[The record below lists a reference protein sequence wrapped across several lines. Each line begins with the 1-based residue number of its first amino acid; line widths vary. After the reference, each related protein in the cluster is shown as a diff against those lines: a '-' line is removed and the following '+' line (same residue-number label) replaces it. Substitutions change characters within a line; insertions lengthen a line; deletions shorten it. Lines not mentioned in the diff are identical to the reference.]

1 MHPNPTNIHTLHF
14 KRSQTPVPDIYRQFR
29 TTKVTDRHQ
38 QTSQHIPRHPMRLF
52 EDVWRFMLR
61 LNDVCWCLL
70 VFVGVCWCLI
80 LSYVVW
86 RCAEGVWIVSQKVSE
101 CCLWTCKCLG
111 SCEGV
116 FECSS
121 LEWCSKCSI
130 SYIVWS
136 PKSALYGCVKAL
148 GSYDG
153 VSECSGL
160 VGCSKCS
167 ILEYLRKAKLCPP
180 DTFETSKY
188 QNLPI

>member
-1 MHPNPTNIHTLHF
+1 M
-14 KRSQTPVPDIYRQFR
+14 
-29 TTKVTDRHQ
+29 TDRHQ

-116 FECSS
+116 
-121 LEWCSKCSI
+121 
-130 SYIVWS
+130 
-136 PKSALYGCVKAL
+136 
-148 GSYDG
+148 
-153 VSECSGL
+153 SECSGL

-167 ILEYLRKAKLCPP
+167 ILEYLRKENCVHLTLLKHQNTKTSLYKL
-180 DTFETSKY
+180 SKNHWVITLLE
-188 QNLPI
+188 NLGPSEENYNLQSFWITLYHFF

>member
-1 MHPNPTNIHTLHF
+1 MFQKCQMDTILPFGDIPILSICCTIQGLNTQIDHLMHPNPTNIHTLHF

-116 FECSS
+116 
-121 LEWCSKCSI
+121 
-130 SYIVWS
+130 
-136 PKSALYGCVKAL
+136 
-148 GSYDG
+148 
-153 VSECSGL
+153 SECSGL
-160 VGCSKCS
+160 VGCSNCS
-167 ILEYLRKAKLCPP
+167 ILEYLRKAKLHPP

-188 QNLPI
+188 QNRPI

>member
-1 MHPNPTNIHTLHF
+1 MFEKCQVDRIFAIRSYSNIEHLLHHTRPEHSYTPFDASKPNKHTYTSL
-14 KRSQTPVPDIYRQFR
+14 KRSQTPLPDIYGQFR

-116 FECSS
+116 
-121 LEWCSKCSI
+121 
-130 SYIVWS
+130 
-136 PKSALYGCVKAL
+136 
-148 GSYDG
+148 
-153 VSECSGL
+153 SECSGL
-160 VGCSKCS
+160 VGCSNCS
-167 ILEYLRKAKLCPP
+167 ILEYLRKAKLHPP

-188 QNLPI
+188 QNRPI

>member
-116 FECSS
+116 
-121 LEWCSKCSI
+121 
-130 SYIVWS
+130 
-136 PKSALYGCVKAL
+136 
-148 GSYDG
+148 
-153 VSECSGL
+153 SECSGL

-167 ILEYLRKAKLCPP
+167 ILDYLLKAKLGSP

-188 QNLPI
+188 QNLPKKGL